1 MNPFFFGNAVRALY
15 GTYHPPQ
22 ARAGS
27 DLRGAG
33 GVVLCG
39 PFGVEYMRSHRAF
52 RQLTTLLA
60 RAGLHVLRFD
70 YGGTGDSAGEGQ
82 DQRLEDWVGD
92 VRTAVEELRETA
104 GIDEVSVVGLRLGA
118 ILAVEAARTPDTDG
132 PGGAG
137 IPVRHLVLWDPV
149 AEGDAWLREILGG
162 ADGVARTAAL
172 FDSPG
177 AHAPEGPGNG
187 GEAWVGVSG
196 FPLSRDIFEALR
208 GRVLEGKGLS
218 RGLPVDVV
226 VSADREDYAAL
237 NHRLNASGAASS
249 LHVVPSE
256 GNWAEGDAFGS
267 ALLPQGI
274 IQALVALLSG
284 GKPDQASCVGP
295 AEDRGG
301 DPSTVADALPA
312 AETA

>member
-1 MNPFFFGNAVRALY
+1 MNPFFFGTAARALY
-15 GTYHPPQ
+15 GTYHPPR
-22 ARAGS
+22 APAGS

-52 RQLTTLLA
+52 RQLTTLLT

-82 DQRLEDWVGD
+82 DQCLEDWVAD
-92 VRTAVEELRETA
+92 VRTAVEELRDTA
-104 GIDEVSVVGLRLGA
+104 GIDEVTLVGLRLGA
-118 ILAVEAARTPDTDG
+118 LLAVEATRAPQADG

-137 IPVRHLVLWDPV
+137 MTVRRLVLWDPV

-162 ADGVARTAAL
+162 TDGVARTEAL
-172 FDSPG
+172 FGG
-177 AHAPEGPGNG
+177 ALGVRAAEGHGAG
-187 GEAWVGVSG
+187 GGVVGVSG
-196 FPLSRDIFEALR
+196 FPLPRALLDALR
-208 GRVLEGKGLS
+208 GRALEGKGLPL
-218 RGLPVDVV
+218 GLAVDVV
-226 VSADREDYAAL
+226 VSEAREDYAAL
-237 NHRLNASGAASS
+237 DHRLNASGAASS

-274 IQALVALLSG
+274 IQAIVALLSG
-284 GKPDQASCVGP
+284 GTTDHAPSIEPG
-295 AEDRGG
+295 EDRGAG
-301 DPSTVADALPA
+301 PVIGADARITL
-312 AETA
+312 ETA